1 MDANGHVLPQMH
13 TKPYVEYGVGLQKSI
28 GERFTGYAQAMMR
41 NGGRNGIALTVGF
54 RWALGGKAK
63 EKKNKNVKPVNTKLP
78 EATGTEL
85 PKVEFK
91 IRDVEK
97 DLNNVTTPQPTP
109 AKDNLTNNTQKQKT
123 VIKSLNKNANRQ
135 NINKYISIVDN

>member
-1 MDANGHVLPQMH
+1 MKTMSD
-13 TKPYVEYGVGLQKSI
+13 
-28 GERFTGYAQAMMR
+28 
-41 NGGRNGIALTVGF
+41 
-54 RWALGGKAK
+54 
-63 EKKNKNVKPVNTKLP
+63 
-78 EATGTEL
+78 
-85 PKVEFK
+85 EFK

-109 AKDNLTNNTQKQKT
+109 AKDNLTNNTPKQKT